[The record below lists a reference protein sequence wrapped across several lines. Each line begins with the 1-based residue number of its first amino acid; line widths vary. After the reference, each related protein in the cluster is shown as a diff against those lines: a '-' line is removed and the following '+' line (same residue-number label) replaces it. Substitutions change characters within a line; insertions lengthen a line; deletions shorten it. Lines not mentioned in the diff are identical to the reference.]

1 MALQEEIL
9 NLLLKLKD
17 KNLSSKEK
25 SKIKTQLKKLYSKIK
40 KLSPKQ
46 VKITSPF
53 KEEVKQ
59 ALFPLQQ
66 SLITEKQKLKLFENS
81 VKNEIKQ
88 LEEQR
93 NFAVDRKELEKL
105 SLMIKEKKEEIQLLK
120 SSIKEGAPIEGA
132 IQSVIEARN
141 IQTPE
146 QLKIYALNMI
156 RRKIMNSGGLSEAE
170 LITDAKKP
178 IGRALKKILEKK
190 SEEEGKKFNEAGYKR
205 ELDSL
210 VKEGF
215 DKIKE
220 MIKAEQEEMERRAEE
235 EAFRREQQ
243 AEIRRQQEALR
254 ALERQAQEAE
264 KRQKAE
270 EERQRLEKK
279 EAGAIPAPAIR
290 KGFFAKR
297 EKGFPKTP
305 VIVEEYIT
313 RQQEIENNPD
323 LDETEKDFQLA
334 ELKVGYAKEIMKLT
348 LAEQK
353 AIRNYTVS
361 TLDQSIN
368 DLLEGTRDLITMNSD
383 AFAPQQ
389 YSEMINSLRTT
400 DDKGDRLD
408 LEGQL
413 GLKRGDY
420 IEGGKNKSNF
430 NYMGKKAKKLHGGA
444 GLADWALTLG
454 SIPGIPQLMNNFG
467 PFGQVLGNASGLAQT
482 FGKTAGQ
489 LAKEASKDGEKVA
502 GFTDSLGGIKSMF
515 GFGKKKG
522 RGKANMADMSGGAFS
537 DFLGTIGKITPK
549 IGGIVGAVPTYGKVA
564 TIGNSVLGSASRVGE
579 DIFKMLGFGNMDLS
593 NQKGYGKKKGG
604 RKMLP
609 LGRPMP
615 RYEEMAHIQPYGL
628 QAEYPQMLEGG
639 YGLTDMFL
647 NTTGD
652 LIKSGVKGLAN
663 AGVSLG
669 KDLAKSGVQELANKA
684 IQSIGKG
691 RKKKIKGGFL
701 PLLAMLGMGD
711 NMRGC
716 GKING
721 EYVSSE
727 FEDEYLN
734 NLANILNQKQMAVLQ
749 SERQFEQQIQKQM
762 NMEQQN
768 ALSQLQYYDLL
779 NKVQQPR
786 GQF

>member
-81 VKNEIKQ
+81 VKNEISQ
-88 LEEQR
+88 LEEKR
-93 NFAVDRKELEKL
+93 KFTVDRKELEKL

-132 IQSVIEARN
+132 IQSIIEFRN
-141 IQTPE
+141 IETPE
-146 QLKIYALNMI
+146 QLEIYALNMI
-156 RRKIMNSGGLSEAE
+156 RRKIMNSGGLSEGE

-178 IGRALKKILEKK
+178 IGRALKKVLEKK
-190 SEEEGKKFNEAGYKR
+190 LGEEGKKFNEAKYKR

-210 VKEGF
+210 VKDGF
-215 DKIKE
+215 DKVKE
-220 MIKAEQEEMERRAEE
+220 MIKAEQEEMARRAEE
-235 EAFRREQQ
+235 EALRRAQEIEIRKQEEALKALQRQAQEAERREQE
-243 AEIRRQQEALR
+243 AERKQKR
-254 ALERQAQEAE
+254 EAE

-279 EAGAIPAPAIR
+279 EAGAVPQPAIR
-290 KGFFAKR
+290 KGFFAQR

-305 VIVEEYIT
+305 VIVDEYLAREQAIN
-313 RQQEIENNPD
+313 NNPEID
-323 LDETEKDFQLA
+323 QNEKDFQLA
-334 ELKVGYAKEIMKLT
+334 ELKIGYAKEILKLT

-361 TLDQSIN
+361 TLDRPIS
-368 DLLEGTRDLITMNSD
+368 DLLEATRDLITINSAD
-383 AFAPQQ
+383 IPAQQ
-389 YSEMINSLRTT
+389 YSEMIDSLRTT
-400 DDKGDRLD
+400 DDQGQRLD
-408 LEGQL
+408 LEKL
-413 GLKRGDY
+413 GFKRGDY
-420 IEGGKNKSNF
+420 IEGGKKNSNY
-430 NYMGKKAKKLHGGA
+430 NYMGKKKVKGGA

-515 GFGKKKG
+515 GFGKKRG
-522 RGKANMADMSGGAFS
+522 RGKKANMADMSGGAFS

-579 DIFKMLGFGNMDLS
+579 DIFKMLGLGNMDTTLSGFGNMDLS
-593 NQKGYGKKKGG
+593 NQKGYGKKRGG
-604 RKMLP
+604 RKMIP
-609 LGRPMP
+609 HDRPMP
-615 RYEEMAHIQPYGL
+615 MLMDDMAYIQPYGL
-628 QAEYPQMLEGG
+628 QAEPPHLLEGMGEEMTPYLKDIFPFGVPKFRGQGKKMKGG
-639 YGLTDMFL
+639 YLT
-647 NTTGD
+647 
-652 LIKSGVKGLAN
+652 
-663 AGVSLG
+663 SLFN
-669 KDLAKSGVQELANKA
+669 VM
-684 IQSIGKG
+684 G
-691 RKKKIKGGFL
+691 RGKKKCGDCMKGK
-701 PLLAMLGMGD
+701 
-711 NMRGC
+711 

-734 NLANILNQKQMAVLQ
+734 NLANILNQKQMAQLQ

-768 ALSQLQYYDLL
+768 ALAQLQYYDLL

-786 GQF
+786 PQF

>member
-81 VKNEIKQ
+81 VKNEIDQ
-88 LEEQR
+88 LEEKR
-93 NFAVDRKELEKL
+93 KFTIDRKELEKI

-132 IQSVIEARN
+132 IQSIIEFRN
-141 IQTPE
+141 IGTKE
-146 QLKIYALNMI
+146 EVKTYALNMI

-170 LITDAKKP
+170 LITQAKIP
-178 IGRALKKILEKK
+178 IGRAYKKILEKK
-190 SEEEGKKFNEAGYKR
+190 SEEEGTKFNEAKYKR
-205 ELDSL
+205 ELDDL

-215 DKIKE
+215 DKVKQ
-220 MIKAEQEEMERRAEE
+220 MIKAEQEEMARRAEE
-235 EAFRREQQ
+235 EALRRAQEI
-243 AEIRRQQEALR
+243 EIRKQEEALR
-254 ALERQAQEAE
+254 ALERQAQEALRREQEAERKQRREAE

-270 EERQRLEKK
+270 EERLRLEKK
-279 EAGAIPAPAIR
+279 EAGAIPEPAIR
-290 KGFFAKR
+290 KGFWAQR
-297 EKGFPKTP
+297 EIGYPKAP
-305 VIVEEYIT
+305 VIVDAYLA
-313 RQQEIENNPD
+313 RQKEINDNPEID
-323 LDETEKDFQLA
+323 QTEKEFQLA
-334 ELKVGYAKEIMKLT
+334 ELKVGYAKEILKLT
-348 LAEQK
+348 PAEQK
-353 AIRNYTVS
+353 AIRNYTVA
-361 TLDQSIN
+361 TLDRPIS
-368 DLLEGTRDLITMNSD
+368 DLLEGTRDIITSKMGD
-383 AFAPQQ
+383 IPALQ
-389 YSEMINSLRTT
+389 YAETINSLRTT
-400 DDKGDRLD
+400 DDQGQRLD
-408 LEGQL
+408 LEKL
-413 GLKRGDY
+413 GYKRGDY
-420 IEGGKNKSNF
+420 IEGGKKNSNY
-430 NYMGKKAKKLHGGA
+430 NYMGKKKVKGGA
-444 GLADWALTLG
+444 GIADWALTLG

-467 PFGQVLGNASGLAQT
+467 PFGQVLGQASGLAQT

-515 GFGKKKG
+515 GFGKKK
-522 RGKANMADMSGGAFS
+522 RGGKKANMADMSGGAFS

-549 IGGIVGAVPTYGKVA
+549 IGGIVSAVPTYGKVA

-579 DIFKMLGFGNMDLS
+579 DIFKMLGLGNMDTTLSGFGNMDLS
-593 NQKGYGKKKGG
+593 NQKGYGKKGG
-604 RKMLP
+604 RKMIP
-609 LGRPMP
+609 HDRPMP
-615 RYEEMAHIQPYGL
+615 MLMDDMAFIQPYGL
-628 QAEYPQMLEGG
+628 QSGAPQMLEGMG
-639 YGLTDMFL
+639 EEMTPYLKDIFP
-647 NTTGD
+647 
-652 LIKSGVKGLAN
+652 
-663 AGVSLG
+663 LG
-669 KDLAKSGVQELANKA
+669 IPKFR
-684 IQSIGKG
+684 GKG
-691 RKKKIKGGFL
+691 KKMKGGYLTSLFNV
-701 PLLAMLGMGD
+701 MGKGKKCGD
-711 NMRGC
+711 CMKGK

-734 NLANILNQKQMAVLQ
+734 NLAHVLNQKQMAQLQ

-768 ALSQLQYYDLL
+768 ALAQLQYYDLL
-779 NKVQQPR
+779 NKIQQPR
-786 GQF
+786 PQF